1 MGLAKKGQTIIID
14 EDRADLQEC
23 LNLICNWASRW
34 GIRFNVNKCK
44 VMNIGKNHPKANYYM
59 NGKKLADSEM
69 ERDISMIIS
78 NN

>member
-1 MGLAKKGQTIIID
+1 MGLTKKGQTITND
-14 EDRADLQEC
+14 KDRADLREC

-34 GIRFNVNKCK
+34 GMPFNVNKCK
-44 VMNIGKNHPKANYYM
+44 VENNPKANYYM
-59 NGKKLADSEM
+59 NGEKLADSEM